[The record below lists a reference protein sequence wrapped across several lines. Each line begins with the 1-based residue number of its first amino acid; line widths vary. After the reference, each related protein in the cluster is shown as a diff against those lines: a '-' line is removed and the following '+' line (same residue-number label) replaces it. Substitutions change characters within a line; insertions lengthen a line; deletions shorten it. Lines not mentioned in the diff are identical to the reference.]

1 MLQFSWKKIVFLD
14 NLSQMNHIFFIEEND
29 HIAEYNN
36 KIDLSWDLQ
45 AVSEVHLIYNI
56 THLLFV
62 YVKVMNIFIFVEF
75 SVFVI
80 IR

>member
-1 MLQFSWKKIVFLD
+1 M
-14 NLSQMNHIFFIEEND
+14 NLILFIEEND

-36 KIDLSWDLQ
+36 KRDLSWDLQ

-62 YVKVMNIFIFVEF
+62 YVKVMNIFIFTESSMFVKVEED
-75 SVFVI
+75 VLYPT
-80 IR
+80 RCEKR